1 MILLTRPNGHALLVN
16 ADIIE
21 RAELSEIPD
30 ETMVTLV
37 NGNVVV
43 VREGL
48 EEIRRRAI
56 EFKADVHAGGKGL
69 DLR

>member
-1 MILLTRPNGHALLVN
+1 MIVLTRPNGHALLVN

-21 RAELSEIPD
+21 RAEASESPN
-30 ETMVTLV
+30 ETIVTLV

-43 VREGL
+43 VREDL

-56 EFKADVHAGGKGL
+56 EFKARVHAGGKGL
-69 DLR
+69 A

>member
-1 MILLTRPNGHALLVN
+1 MILLTRPNGHALLVS

-21 RAELSEIPD
+21 RAEVSETPN
-30 ETMVTLV
+30 ETIVTLV

-56 EFKADVHAGGKGL
+56 EFKASVHSGGKGL
-69 DLR
+69 V